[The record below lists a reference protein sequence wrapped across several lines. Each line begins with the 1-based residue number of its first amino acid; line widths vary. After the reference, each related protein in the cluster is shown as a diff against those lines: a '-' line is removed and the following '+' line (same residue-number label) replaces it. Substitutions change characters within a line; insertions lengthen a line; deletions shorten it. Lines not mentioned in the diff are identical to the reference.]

1 MVLDLASSERV
12 NAGRQGIFQLIQ
24 NYPLWPIALPASDH
38 ATINGLNALAI
49 AWASGLE
56 IQDSVTVQALWQT
69 SEAGAL
75 HAVGGAIFPDQE
87 WDVPEEELGVRT
99 LAAAVTPGEGDARG
113 RLVVVGDATFT
124 EPQYTQRYPGN
135 LAFLANAIDWL
146 ARDEALIRIRSK
158 DRTPPN
164 LVFESDVIRNVL
176 KWGNLIGVPLLFV
189 LAGALRV
196 SGRRRRAK
204 ARWGEIVV

>member
-1 MVLDLASSERV
+1 MCISSK
-12 NAGRQGIFQLIQ
+12 IFG
-24 NYPLWPIALPASDH
+24 S
-38 ATINGLNALAI
+38 GLNALAI

-56 IQDSVTVQALWQT
+56 IQDSVTVQSLWET

-75 HAVGGAIFPDQE
+75 HAVGGPIFPDQE

-99 LAAAVTPGEGDARG
+99 LAAAVTPSVGDARG

-135 LAFLANAIDWL
+135 LAFLANSIDWL

-164 LVFESDVIRNVL
+164 LVFDSDVSRNVL
-176 KWGNLIGVPLLFV
+176 KWGNLIGVPLMFV
-189 LAGALRV
+189 LVGVLRG
-196 SGRRRRAK
+196 SGRRRRAE
-204 ARWGEIVV
+204 ARWVEIVV

>member
-1 MVLDLASSERV
+1 M
-12 NAGRQGIFQLIQ
+12 
-24 NYPLWPIALPASDH
+24 
-38 ATINGLNALAI
+38 
-49 AWASGLE
+49 
-56 IQDSVTVQALWQT
+56 
-69 SEAGAL
+69 
-75 HAVGGAIFPDQE
+75 
-87 WDVPEEELGVRT
+87 
-99 LAAAVTPGEGDARG
+99 
-113 RLVVVGDATFT
+113 
-124 EPQYTQRYPGN
+124 
-135 LAFLANAIDWL
+135 AFLANAIDWL